1 MQGTFRNKCGM
12 TMCLNISQST
22 SFRPSECGVPE
33 GAMPTKKNKVYQ
45 RCKATQSEE
54 YNVISKGLVLMQVT
68 FLNPEA
74 SGRDDDVLKY

>member
-1 MQGTFRNKCGM
+1 M
-12 TMCLNISQST
+12 TKVTSLRHCTSWCLRYR
-22 SFRPSECGVPE
+22 FAAPSVSAPVPE
-33 GAMPTKKNKVYQ
+33 GAMATKKNKIYQ